1 MGLKDWLLR
10 QGSCRNTAVG
20 LTGYYADIQRWED
33 IYNGGGDWRFTR
45 KGGIQ
50 GGTRRLASLGA
61 AKALCGELTRLCFTE
76 GTAMC
81 FSDSDTELLVNNV
94 LKESRFAER
103 FPEFLEKVFALGGGV
118 IKVYYD
124 NDSPQG
130 VPGIRVDFITA
141 DCFVPT
147 GWNSR
152 EITGGAFASRI
163 MSGGKSYILAETQEI
178 DGGALVIENKLFRED
193 GAGADMQAILPG
205 LRRQSRIE
213 GLTSPLFV
221 YLRAGGARKGIGSGE
236 CPLLGSSVFAGAE
249 DTLKG
254 LDTVFDSLARE
265 FVLGKKRIIVPAYA
279 VRGEW
284 DNDGNKRHYFDVNDE
299 VFQAMSTSD
308 AEELKITDNTG
319 ELRVEEHI
327 QALEELLDLLCMQT
341 GLSEGAL
348 SFKDGTIKTAAEVVS
363 RNSRT
368 YRTQA
373 FYRRL
378 ISEAL
383 SRMVQNICI
392 LGKMAGELPD
402 GANESAS
409 AVFADGAA
417 EDDGTRADRAVKL
430 YNAGIISRARALSQI
445 YGISLEDAQAME
457 RIDFNGQRDY

>member
-1 MGLKDWLLR
+1 MGLKDWLFR
-10 QGSCRNTAVG
+10 QSSRNNPPG

-33 IYNGGGDWRFTR
+33 IYSGGGDWRYTR

-61 AKALCGELTRLCFTE
+61 AKALCGELSRLCFTE

-81 FSDSDTELLVNNV
+81 FSDSDTERFVNRV
-94 LKESRFAER
+94 LTESRFAQR
-103 FPEFLEKVFALGGGV
+103 FPEFLEKAFALGGGV
-118 IKVYYD
+118 IKVCYD
-124 NDSPQG
+124 G
-130 VPGIRVDFITA
+130 EVRVDLITA

-163 MSGGKSYILAETQEI
+163 TSGGKSYILAESQEM
-178 DGGALVIENKLFRED
+178 DGNALVIENKLFRED
-193 GAGADMQAILPG
+193 GAKADIQEVLPG
-205 LRRQSRIE
+205 LRERSRIE
-213 GLTSPLFV
+213 GISSPLFV
-221 YLRAGGARKGIGSGE
+221 YFRTGGVRRTVSSGE
-236 CPLLGSSVFAGAE
+236 CPLLGASVFAGAE
-249 DTLKG
+249 DTLKSI
-254 LDTVFDSLARE
+254 DTVFDSLSRE

-284 DNDGNKRHYFDVNDE
+284 DGDGNKRHYFDVNDE

-327 QALEELLDLLCMQT
+327 QALGELLGLLCMQA

-348 SFKDGTIKTAAEVVS
+348 TFKDGTIRTAAEVVS

-373 FYRRL
+373 YYRQV
-378 ISEAL
+378 IADAL
-383 SRMVQNICI
+383 SRMTAQICR

-402 GANESAS
+402 GACESAS
-409 AVFADGAA
+409 PVFADGAA
-417 EDDGTRADRAVKL
+417 EDDGTRTDRAVKL
-430 YNAGIISRARALSQI
+430 YNAGVISRARALSQI
-445 YGISLEDAQAME
+445 YGISLEEAQAME
-457 RIDFNGQRDY
+457 RTDFNG

>member
-1 MGLKDWLLR
+1 MGLKDWLLGR
-10 QGSCRNTAVG
+10 GGGTLPAGIAGSYT
-20 LTGYYADIQRWED
+20 DIRRWED
-33 IYNGGGDWRFTR
+33 IYNGGGDWRYTR
-45 KGGIQ
+45 KGGIN
-50 GGTRRLASLGA
+50 GGTRRVASLGA
-61 AKALCGELTRLCFTE
+61 ARALCGELSRLCFTE

-81 FSDSDTELLVNNV
+81 FSDPDTERFVNRV

-118 IKVYYD
+118 IKVYFAGNSD
-124 NDSPQG
+124 GST
-130 VPGIRVDFITA
+130 GIRVDLVTA

-163 MSGGKSYILAETQEI
+163 MSGGKSYILAESQQL
-178 DGGALVIENKLFRED
+178 DGGALVTENRLYRED
-193 GAGADMQAILPG
+193 GAKADIQDILPG
-205 LRRQSRIE
+205 LQERSRIE
-213 GLTSPLFV
+213 GMSSPLFV
-221 YLRAGGARKGIGSGE
+221 YLSAGATRRTVNPGE

-249 DTLKG
+249 DTLKEI
-254 LDTVFDSLARE
+254 DTVFDSLGRE
-265 FVLGKKRIIVPAYA
+265 FLLGKKRIIVPAYA

-284 DNDGNKRHYFDVNDE
+284 DSDGNKRHYFDVNDE

-319 ELRVEEHI
+319 ELRVTEHI
-327 QALEELLDLLCMQT
+327 QALGELLDLLCMQA

-348 SFKDGTIKTAAEVVS
+348 SYKDGTIRTAAEVVS

-373 FYRRL
+373 CYRRM

-383 SRMVQNICI
+383 SRMAQNICI

-402 GANESAS
+402 RANDSAS

-417 EDDGTRADRAVKL
+417 EDDGTRTDRAVKL
-430 YNAGIISRARALSQI
+430 YTAGVISRARALSQI
-445 YGISLEDAQAME
+445 YGISLEEAQAME
-457 RIDFNGQRDY
+457 RTDFNG

>member
-10 QGSCRNTAVG
+10 RTVSGGASSG
-20 LTGYYADIQRWED
+20 LTAGYSDIQRWED
-33 IYNGGGDWRFTR
+33 IYNGGGDWRYTR

-61 AKALCGELTRLCFTE
+61 AKALCGELARLCFTE

-81 FSDSDTELLVNNV
+81 YSDSDTEKLVNRV

-118 IKVYYD
+118 IKVY
-124 NDSPQG
+124 
-130 VPGIRVDFITA
+130 PGGGSQPGETEIRVDFVTA
-141 DCFVPT
+141 DCFLPT

-163 MSGGKSYILAETQEI
+163 MSGGKSYILAETQEM
-178 DGGALVIENKLFRED
+178 DGGALVIRNKLFREN
-193 GAGADMQAILPG
+193 GAEADIGAVLPG
-205 LRRQSRIE
+205 LRQQSRIE
-213 GLTSPLFV
+213 GIGSPLFV
-221 YLRAGGARKGIGSGE
+221 YLSAGASRRSVLPGE
-236 CPLLGSSVFAGAE
+236 CPLIGSSVFAGAE
-249 DTLKG
+249 DTLRSI
-254 LDTVFDSLARE
+254 DTVFDSLGRE
-265 FVLGKKRIIVPAYA
+265 FILGKKRIIVPAYA

-284 DNDGNKRHYFDVNDE
+284 DSDGNKRQYFDVNDE

-327 QALEELLDLLCMQT
+327 QALGELLDLLCMQA

-373 FYRRL
+373 FYRL
-378 ISEAL
+378 MISEAL

-402 GANESAS
+402 GASESAS

-430 YNAGIISRARALSQI
+430 YSAGVISRARALSQI
-445 YGISLEDAQAME
+445 YGISLEEAQAME
-457 RIDFNGQRDY
+457 RIDFNG

>member
-10 QGSCRNTAVG
+10 TSSRAGSSNLA
-20 LTGYYADIQRWED
+20 GYYADIQRWED
-33 IYNGGGDWRFTR
+33 IYNGGGDWRYTR

-81 FSDSDTELLVNNV
+81 YSDGDTEKFVNEV
-94 LKESRFAER
+94 LTQSRFTER
-103 FPEFLEKVFALGGGV
+103 FPVFLEKVFALGGGV

-124 NDSPQG
+124 EYTPEG
-130 VPGIRVDFITA
+130 VPGVRVDLVTA
-141 DCFVPT
+141 DCFLPT
-147 GWNSR
+147 EWNSHS
-152 EITGGAFASRI
+152 ITGGAFASRI
-163 MSGGKSYILAETQEI
+163 MSDGKGFILAETQQL
-178 DGGALVIENKLFRED
+178 DGDTLSVENRLMRED
-193 GAGADMQAILPG
+193 GGRADMSAVLPG
-205 LRRQSRIE
+205 LREKSSIK
-213 GLTSPLFV
+213 GLAAPLFV
-221 YLRAGGARKGIGSGE
+221 YLSTGARRVDSSGD

-249 DTLKG
+249 DTLRSI
-254 LDTVFDSLARE
+254 DIVFDSLSRE

-284 DNDGNKRHYFDVNDE
+284 DSDGNKKHYFDVNDE

-319 ELRVEEHI
+319 ELRVDEHVK
-327 QALEELLDLLCMQT
+327 ALGELLDLLCMQA

-348 SFKDGTIKTAAEVVS
+348 SFKDGTIRTAAEVVS

-373 FYRRL
+373 FYRSR

-383 SRMVQNICI
+383 SRMVESVCR

-402 GANESAS
+402 NASESAS

-430 YNAGIISRARALSQI
+430 YSAGLISKARALSQI
-445 YGISLEDAQAME
+445 YGISLEEAQAME
-457 RIDFNGQRDY
+457 RTDNYGE

>member
-10 QGSCRNTAVG
+10 TSSRAGSSNLA
-20 LTGYYADIQRWED
+20 GYYADIQRWED
-33 IYNGGGDWRFTR
+33 IYNGGGDWRYTR

-61 AKALCGELTRLCFTE
+61 ARALCGELTRLCFTE

-81 FSDSDTELLVNNV
+81 YSDGDTEKFVNEV
-94 LKESRFAER
+94 LTQSRFTER
-103 FPEFLEKVFALGGGV
+103 FPVFLEKVFALGGGV

-124 NDSPQG
+124 EDTPEG
-130 VPGIRVDFITA
+130 VPGVRVDLVTA
-141 DCFVPT
+141 DCFLPT
-147 GWNSR
+147 EWNSHS
-152 EITGGAFASRI
+152 ITGGAFASRI
-163 MSGGKSYILAETQEI
+163 MSDGKSYILAETQQL
-178 DGGALVIENKLFRED
+178 DGDTLSVENRLMRED
-193 GAGADMQAILPG
+193 GGRADMSAVLPG
-205 LRRQSRIE
+205 LREKSSIK
-213 GLTSPLFV
+213 GLAAPLFV
-221 YLRAGGARKGIGSGE
+221 YLSTGARRVDSSGD

-249 DTLKG
+249 DTLRSI
-254 LDTVFDSLARE
+254 DIVFDSLSRE

-284 DNDGNKRHYFDVNDE
+284 DSDGNKKHYFDVNDE

-319 ELRVEEHI
+319 ELRVDEHVK
-327 QALEELLDLLCMQT
+327 ALGELLDLLCMQA

-348 SFKDGTIKTAAEVVS
+348 SFKDGTIRTAAEVVS

-373 FYRRL
+373 FYRSR

-383 SRMVQNICI
+383 SRMVESVCR

-402 GANESAS
+402 NANESAS

-430 YNAGIISRARALSQI
+430 YSAGLISKARALSQI
-445 YGISLEDAQAME
+445 YGISLEEAQAME
-457 RIDFNGQRDY
+457 RTDNYGE

>member
-10 QGSCRNTAVG
+10 RGGSGGVPAG
-20 LTGYYADIQRWED
+20 IAGYYADIQRWEE
-33 IYNGGGDWRFTR
+33 IYNGGGDWRYTR

-61 AKALCGELTRLCFTE
+61 ARALCGELSRLCYTE
-76 GTAMC
+76 GTSMC
-81 FSDSDTELLVNNV
+81 FSDPDTEALVKRV
-94 LKESRFAER
+94 LRESRFAER

-118 IKVYYD
+118 IKVYY
-124 NDSPQG
+124 G
-130 VPGIRVDFITA
+130 GEGIRVDLVTA
-141 DCFVPT
+141 DCFIPT

-163 MSGGKSYILAETQEI
+163 MSGGKSYVLAEIQETG
-178 DGGALVIENKLFRED
+178 GGALTIENRLYRED
-193 GAGADMQAILPG
+193 GARAELREILPE
-205 LRRQSRIE
+205 LKERNRIE
-213 GLTSPLFV
+213 GLSSPLFS
-221 YLRAGGARKGIGSGE
+221 YISAGGLRRTVSPGE

-254 LDTVFDSLARE
+254 IDTVFDSLGRE

-284 DNDGNKRHYFDVNDE
+284 DSDGNKRHYFDVNDE

-327 QALEELLDLLCMQT
+327 QALGELLDLLCMQA

-348 SFKDGTIKTAAEVVS
+348 SYKDGTIRTAAEVVS

-373 FYRRL
+373 HYRRR

-383 SRMVQNICI
+383 SGMARNICV
-392 LGKMAGELPD
+392 LAKMSGELPD
-402 GANESAS
+402 GAVESAS

-417 EDDGTRADRAVKL
+417 EDDGTRTDRAVKL
-430 YNAGIISRARALSQI
+430 YSAGVISRARALSQI
-445 YGISLEDAQAME
+445 YGISLEEAQAME
-457 RIDFNGQRDY
+457 RTDFNG

>member
-10 QGSCRNTAVG
+10 TSSRAGSSNLA
-20 LTGYYADIQRWED
+20 GYYADIQRWED
-33 IYNGGGDWRFTR
+33 IYNGGGDWRYTR

-61 AKALCGELTRLCFTE
+61 ARALCGELTRLCFTE

-81 FSDSDTELLVNNV
+81 YSDGDTEKFVNEV
-94 LKESRFAER
+94 LTQSRFTER
-103 FPEFLEKVFALGGGV
+103 FPVFLEKVFALGGGV

-124 NDSPQG
+124 EDAPEG
-130 VPGIRVDFITA
+130 VPGVRVDLVTA
-141 DCFVPT
+141 DCFLPT
-147 GWNSR
+147 EWNSHS
-152 EITGGAFASRI
+152 ITGGAFASRI
-163 MSGGKSYILAETQEI
+163 MSDGKSYILAETQQL
-178 DGGALVIENKLFRED
+178 DGDTLSVENRLMRED
-193 GAGADMQAILPG
+193 GGRADMSAVLPG
-205 LRRQSRIE
+205 LREKSSIK
-213 GLTSPLFV
+213 GLAAPLFV
-221 YLRAGGARKGIGSGE
+221 YLSTGSRRVDSSGD

-249 DTLKG
+249 DTLRSI
-254 LDTVFDSLARE
+254 DIVFDSLSRE

-284 DNDGNKRHYFDVNDE
+284 DSDGNKKHYFDVNDE

-319 ELRVEEHI
+319 ELRVDEHVK
-327 QALEELLDLLCMQT
+327 ALGELLDLLCMQA

-348 SFKDGTIKTAAEVVS
+348 SFKDGTIRTAAEVVS

-373 FYRRL
+373 FYRSR
-378 ISEAL
+378 ISNAL
-383 SRMVQNICI
+383 SRMVESVCR

-402 GANESAS
+402 NASESAS
-409 AVFADGAA
+409 AVFADGTA

-430 YNAGIISRARALSQI
+430 YSTGLISKARALSQI
-445 YGISLEDAQAME
+445 YGISLEEAQAME
-457 RIDFNGQRDY
+457 RTDNHGE

>member
-10 QGSCRNTAVG
+10 QGSRSSAPG

-33 IYNGGGDWRFTR
+33 IYNGGGDWRYTR
-45 KGGIQ
+45 KGGIS

-61 AKALCGELTRLCFTE
+61 ARALCGELARLCFTE

-81 FSDSDTELLVNNV
+81 YSDSDTEKYVDRV
-94 LKESRFAER
+94 LADSRFSQR
-103 FPEFLEKVFALGGGV
+103 FPEFLEKAFALGGGV

-124 NDSPQG
+124 GG
-130 VPGIRVDFITA
+130 VKVDLITA
-141 DCFVPT
+141 DCFIPT
-147 GWNSR
+147 AWNTR

-163 MSGGKSYILAETQEI
+163 MSGGKSYILAETQET
-178 DGGALVIENKLFRED
+178 DGGALVIENKLYRED
-193 GAGADMQAILPG
+193 GGKADIQQVLPG
-205 LRRQSRIE
+205 LQERSRIE

-221 YLRAGGARKGIGSGE
+221 YFRTGSMNRAAYSGE
-236 CPLLGSSVFAGAE
+236 CPLLGASVFAGAE
-249 DTLKG
+249 DTLKSI
-254 LDTVFDSLARE
+254 DTVFDSLSRE
-265 FVLGKKRIIVPAYA
+265 FILGKKRIIVPAYA

-284 DNDGNKRHYFDVNDE
+284 DSDGNKKHYFDVNDE

-319 ELRVEEHI
+319 ELRVEEHV
-327 QALEELLDLLCMQT
+327 QALGELLDLLCMQA

-348 SFKDGTIKTAAEVVS
+348 SYKDGTIRTAAEVVS

-373 FYRRL
+373 FYRRI
-378 ISEAL
+378 ISDAL
-383 SRMVQNICI
+383 SRMTEQVCR

-402 GANESAS
+402 GACENAS

-417 EDDGTRADRAVKL
+417 EDDGTRTDRAVKL
-430 YNAGIISRARALSQI
+430 YSAGIISRARALSQI
-445 YGISLEDAQAME
+445 YGISLEEAQAME
-457 RIDFNGQRDY
+457 RTDHNG